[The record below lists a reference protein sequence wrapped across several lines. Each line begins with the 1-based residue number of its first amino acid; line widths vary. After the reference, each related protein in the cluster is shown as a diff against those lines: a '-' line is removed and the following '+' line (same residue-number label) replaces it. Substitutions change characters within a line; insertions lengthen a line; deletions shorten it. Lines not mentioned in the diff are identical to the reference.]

1 MCVGMDGERMWGFKE
16 IVYGFVWFVLFSTKL
31 FLCDFESL
39 VASLLKCIYLSWMFA
54 NFLL

>member
-16 IVYGFVWFVLFSTKL
+16 IVYGFVWFVLFSTEL